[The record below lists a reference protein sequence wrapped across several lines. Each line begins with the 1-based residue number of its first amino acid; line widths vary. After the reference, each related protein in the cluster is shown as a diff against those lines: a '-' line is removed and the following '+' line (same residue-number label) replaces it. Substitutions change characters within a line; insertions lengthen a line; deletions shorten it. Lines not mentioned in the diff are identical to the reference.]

1 MCGVSESEYEERF
14 FKDEPVDNG
23 KSISEYDSSNSE
35 STEKLIKEGSISK
48 SSVELVKNISEV
60 LDNGSHTSI
69 NITINDIKGD
79 NYNDNATNSSAGHDN
94 SYNEAVCI
102 GAAQAVIKES
112 VSETVIL
119 DLSDYSAVYKYL
131 KEQQQNP
138 YCSLLIVLSIFD
150 NCQFDL
156 VSQEAKIFYDLIVEE
171 YTEIVNDKGEKVV
184 IKREPFEISRQ
195 EASNN
200 FGIKFYQ
207 DTLIT
212 SGGKLL
218 TSFIGFSSEEHSLN
232 VLRCVYSEFV
242 TLKDKVTAFLTKLIC
257 SEKITLYVAAINTLK
272 KLCDINP
279 EYFISKIV
287 VRLIQNKSIPSDI
300 AVAQVLCSIAENS
313 KTEYRADK
321 YLAFVPNIDKDIHY
335 YVIILLMCKTLSYK
349 RDKIGKLIRPILWEL
364 ITQPRLQLIL
374 NKLDMDLPE
383 EENFINNIDLFFNIG
398 NRYAEYY
405 IALVSEIHNILKQ
418 MKRNDPRR
426 DFVQFITLL
435 FVQEDYNESC
445 LNTSNPSKFKDMIF
459 IRLVL
464 RDDDT
469 SSNLIFL
476 WAELLKNRR
485 FKRISEKIL
494 ENYLKLRSGFV
505 NEEIEYLKIEAF
517 FSKLAEEE
525 RIRNNIMFFL
535 MNISTRPQ
543 NPISLA
549 GKIYRKIGGK

>member
-1 MCGVSESEYEERF
+1 MCRIDEYEEIPS
-14 FKDEPVDNG
+14 KDELVNND
-23 KSISEYDSSNSE
+23 KVASECENSNTE

-48 SSVELVKNISEV
+48 SSVGLVKYLSEILV
-60 LDNGSHTSI
+60 TGRCTSL

-94 SYNEAVCI
+94 SYNDSVCV
-102 GAAQAVIKES
+102 GLAQPVVEEPINEQA
-112 VSETVIL
+112 IL
-119 DLSDYSAVYKYL
+119 DLSDYSAVYNYL

-138 YCSLLIVLSIFD
+138 YCSLLIVLSIF
-150 NCQFDL
+150 NNSQFDL

-171 YTEIVNDKGEKVV
+171 YKEIVNDNGEKLV

-195 EASNN
+195 EASKN
-200 FGIKFYQ
+200 FGVKFYQ
-207 DTLIT
+207 DILIT
-212 SGGKLL
+212 SGGRLL
-218 TSFIGFSSEEHSLN
+218 TSFVGFSSEEHSLN

-313 KTEYRADK
+313 KSEYRAEK

-335 YVIILLMCKTLSYK
+335 YIITLLMCKTLLYK

-364 ITQPRLQLIL
+364 ITQPRLQFIL
-374 NKLDMDLPE
+374 NKLEMDLPE

-405 IALVSEIHNILKQ
+405 VALVSEMHNILKQ

-426 DFVQFITLL
+426 DFAQFITLL
-435 FVQEDYNESC
+435 FIHEDYNESC
-445 LNTSNPSKFKDMIF
+445 LNTLNPSKFKDMIF

-464 RDDDT
+464 RDNDT
-469 SSNLIFL
+469 STSLIFL
-476 WAELLKNRR
+476 WTELLRNRR
-485 FKRISEKIL
+485 FKRDTEKIL
-494 ENYLKLRSGFV
+494 ENYLILRSDFIDK
-505 NEEIEYLKIEAF
+505 EIEYMKIEAF
-517 FSKLAEEE
+517 FLKLAEED

-549 GKIYRKIGGK
+549 GKIYHKIGGK